1 MSSGG
6 STRQRTITATVV
18 GGYLGAGKTTLVNHL
33 WRHANG
39 LRLAVLVNDFG
50 DLAIDADLIE
60 SQKDNV
66 INIAGGCVCCSF
78 GSDLIAALKDVRD
91 FDPRP
96 DHLLIEASGVSLPG
110 SIAES
115 VTLVADFE
123 LDSVIVLVDAE
134 TVRQRSRDTYFAD
147 TISRQLWSAD
157 LILLNKCDLP
167 TAEGLAETEAWLK
180 STFQNTS
187 IVPTCRSELPL
198 SLVIGNEAGGRQ
210 AGKRNEVGDIRFADH
225 PAYISAVIDFD
236 PGVDPAKLAQRLA
249 AEDTGLL
256 RSKGHVIGADSEV
269 YTVQTVGRKMEVSK
283 SRPSVGNIGKMVI
296 ITNRLD
302 VDPGHL
308 AAALGGRNLPR

>member
-1 MSSGG
+1 MSSVVPA
-6 STRQRTITATVV
+6 QLPAIPATVV
-18 GGYLGAGKTTLVNHL
+18 GGYLGAGKTTLVNQML
-33 WRHANG
+33 RQANG

-60 SQKDNV
+60 SQEDNV

-78 GSDLIAALKDVRD
+78 GSDLIAALKDVRN

-123 LDSVIVLVDAE
+123 MDSVIVLADAE
-134 TVRQRSRDTYFAD
+134 TVRQRSRETYFAD
-147 TISRQLWSAD
+147 TISRQLSSAD

-167 TAEGLAETEAWLK
+167 TEDELAETEAWLK
-180 STFQNTS
+180 GAFQNAVL
-187 IVPTCRSELPL
+187 VPTCRSELPL
-198 SLVIGNEAGGRQ
+198 SLLIDNGATKRQ
-210 AGKRNEVGDIRFADH
+210 TSCKTAVSDIQFNGH
-225 PAYISAVIDFD
+225 PTYVSAVIEFD
-236 PGVDPAKLAQRLA
+236 KGVDPASLAQRLA

-256 RSKGHVIGADSEV
+256 RSKGHVVGADKEV
-269 YTVQTVGRKMEVSK
+269 YTVQTVGRKSEVRK
-283 SRPSVGNIGKMVI
+283 SRPGVDNIGRMVV

-302 VDPGHL
+302 MEPASL
-308 AAALGGRNLPR
+308 AAELGGRSPAE